1 MYLVMVC
8 GNVEK
13 VCKTRQQAD
22 SHANY
27 LMATYRLRP
36 GEVTVEAAQE
46 A

>member
-1 MYLVMVC
+1 MYLVLVC
-8 GNVEK
+8 GSVDK

-36 GEVTVEAAQE
+36 GEVTVQGAREA
-46 A
+46 

>member
-1 MYLVMVC
+1 MYLVFVC
-8 GNVEK
+8 GNVDK
-13 VCKTRQQAD
+13 SFKTKQQAD

-36 GEVTVEAAQE
+36 GEVTVEAAE